1 MKVILLKDVKN
12 IGKKDQEV
20 EVANGYAAN
29 YLFPNKL
36 AVALT
41 KTGQSIRDE
50 EIKRKQDEEI
60 EKVNHAKQLV
70 DSLKTITLEF
80 FAKAAK
86 DGRMIG
92 TISTKQ
98 IVEALKDNHQITV
111 DKRKFVDH
119 FVVNAFGFTRLKI
132 ELHKGVI
139 GVINVHVNQEG
150 EHGK

>member
-12 IGKKDQEV
+12 VGKKDQEV
-20 EVANGYAAN
+20 DVANGYAAN

-41 KTGQSIRDE
+41 ETGRHIRDE
-50 EIKRKQDEEI
+50 ELKKKQEE
-60 EKVNHAKQLV
+60 EASRVVLAQELVGQLQ
-70 DSLKTITLEF
+70 SITLEF
-80 FAKAAK
+80 SAKASQ

-98 IVEALKDNHQITV
+98 IVEALKEKHHIV
-111 DKRKFVDH
+111 IDKRKFVDH
-119 FVVNAFGFTRLKI
+119 YLVNAFGFTRLKI

-139 GVINVHVNQEG
+139 GVVNVHVHEV
-150 EHGK
+150 K

>member
-1 MKVILLKDVKN
+1 MKVLLLKDVKN
-12 IGKKDQEV
+12 VGKKDQEI

-41 KTGQSIRDE
+41 EKGREIRDE
-50 EIKRKQDEEI
+50 QLQQAKDLEAK
-60 EKVNHAKQLV
+60 KVAEAQELAGKLSSIN
-70 DSLKTITLEF
+70 LEF
-80 FAKAAK
+80 KAKAAK

-98 IVEALKDNHQITV
+98 IVDLLVKQHKLVV

-119 FVVNAFGFTRLKI
+119 YLVNAFGYTRLKI

-139 GVINVHVNQEG
+139 GTINVHVTE
-150 EHGK
+150 KK